1 MNNQSNDK
9 NKQAL
14 FNKIY
19 TDLFASRLAKAL
31 FFIGSLVIALVISF
45 FRMRVGDLFN
55 YDGSI
60 IVFLMIFPVGSLV
73 VISEWLLPRLGGLI
87 PFDGLVVLIFSEI
100 ILWFIYIVIMIIG
113 IRGRSLITSKITF
126 FVFEFLLLLNMGSW
140 FFYK

>member
-9 NKQAL
+9 NNQAL
-14 FNKIY
+14 FNQIY
-19 TDLFASRLAKAL
+19 TNLFASRLAKAL

-60 IVFLMIFPVGSLV
+60 IVFLMIFPAGSLLL
-73 VISEWLLPRLGGLI
+73 IGEWLVPRLGMLI
-87 PFDGLVVLIFSEI
+87 SFDGLVVLILSAI
-100 ILWFIYIVIMIIG
+100 VLWFIYIVIMIIG
-113 IRGRSLITSKITF
+113 IRGGSLIISKNTF
-126 FVFEFLLLLNMGSW
+126 FVFGFLLLLNVGSW

>member
-9 NKQAL
+9 NNQAL

-19 TDLFASRLAKAL
+19 TNLFASRLAKAL
-31 FFIGSLVIALVISF
+31 FFIGSLVIALFISF

-73 VISEWLLPRLGGLI
+73 VLSEWLLPRLGVLI

-100 ILWFIYIVIMIIG
+100 ILWFIYIVIIIIG

-126 FVFEFLLLLNMGSW
+126 FVFGFLLLLNIGSW
-140 FFYK
+140 VFYK

>member
-19 TDLFASRLAKAL
+19 TNLFASRLAKAL

-73 VISEWLLPRLGGLI
+73 VISEWLLPRLGALI

>member
-73 VISEWLLPRLGGLI
+73 VISEWLLPRLGALI